1 DGTPSLLLGL
11 ANLDEQ
17 RFGIEF
23 HFLEFTEPI
32 PEFSQSAPAHRP
44 LFTDAVLALSLHIKF
59 AFMGQQLDVQSRT
72 NLLPRAA
79 NQLGLQ
85 LAQSAFR
92 RSNQIVNR
100 RLTAAHLCE
109 HFLGR
114 DTTVMPHGGLR
125 RIECDSRSERAFA
138 DAA

>member
-1 DGTPSLLLGL
+1 F
-11 ANLDEQ
+11 A
-17 RFGIEF
+17 
-23 HFLEFTEPI
+23 EPI

-85 LAQSAFR
+85 LAQSAFG

-100 RLTAAHLCE
+100 RLTVAHLCE
-109 HFLGR
+109 HFLGG
-114 DTTVMPHGGLR
+114 MPRSRTQVLSALPYWTSIFLR
-125 RIECDSRSERAFA
+125 KSRNVVLSLVLPA
-138 DAA
+138 